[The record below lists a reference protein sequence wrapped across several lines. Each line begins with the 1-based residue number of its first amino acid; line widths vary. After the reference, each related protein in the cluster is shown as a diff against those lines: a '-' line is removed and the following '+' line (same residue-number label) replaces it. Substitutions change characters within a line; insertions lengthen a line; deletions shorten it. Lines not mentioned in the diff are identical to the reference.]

1 MVSDNKI
8 RRQIWQKEII
18 EEIITKLREVEIYCK
33 QGKTLGE
40 SCRQIGVTETT
51 YYKYKYMT
59 KEEAKRLKELEK
71 ENARLKKMVADLM
84 LDKEIIQ
91 EFYSY

>member
-1 MVSDNKI
+1 MAKRNYSP
-8 RRQIWQKEII
+8 

-51 YYKYKYMT
+51 YYKWRKKYGSMT

-71 ENARLKKMVADLM
+71 GS
-84 LDKEIIQ
+84 
-91 EFYSY
+91 YSLCMGIVLG